1 MPDTNTPPAPARS
14 STTAPKG
21 RTIEEGSSE
30 KTEARRLL
38 HFVLMGKGGVGKT
51 MVALL
56 LSQCIA
62 DKGEPVVCID
72 TDPVNSSLAS
82 LSTMPTDR
90 VAIFNGNKV
99 DTHVLDLFTER
110 LATEDTNFVVDNGAA
125 SFVPVSHYLLEN
137 DVAGMLV
144 EEGRFPVVHA
154 VVTGGPGMLDTIKGF
169 ASILESFPPSVRIVV
184 WVNEFFGPV
193 VNANGKGFEDLPV
206 YLENRERIF
215 GIVRLPQFSEEATSD
230 LRDMIARK
238 ISFAD
243 ALRKENT
250 AILRM
255 QKSRLFKIR
264 EAIWPQIER
273 VI

>member
-1 MPDTNTPPAPARS
+1 MPDTNTPPASVRS
-14 STTAPKG
+14 STTAPKS
-21 RTIEEGSSE
+21 RTTDAGSLE

-82 LSTMPTDR
+82 LSTLPTDR
-90 VAIFNGNKV
+90 VSIFNGNKV
-99 DTHVLDLFTER
+99 DTRALDLFTER
-110 LATEDTNFVVDNGAA
+110 LATEDANFVVDNGAA

-144 EEGRFPVVHA
+144 EEGRFPVIHA

-169 ASILESFPPSVRIVV
+169 ASILDSFPQSVRIVV
-184 WVNEFFGPV
+184 WLNEFFGPV

-230 LRDMIARK
+230 LRDMIGRK